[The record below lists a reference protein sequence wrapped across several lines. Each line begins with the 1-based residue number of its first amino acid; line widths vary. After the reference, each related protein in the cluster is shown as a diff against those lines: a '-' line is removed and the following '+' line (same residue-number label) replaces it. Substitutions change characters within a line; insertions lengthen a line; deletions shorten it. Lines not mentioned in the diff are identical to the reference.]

1 MVNVNESFEMSQT
14 QGNNQRW
21 QSVASN
27 NAAAD
32 GDFFYAVKTTGV
44 YCRPSCTS
52 RLPRR
57 ENVVFFDTRAQAEQ
71 AGYRPCKR
79 CTPDRASRAER
90 DVDRIAK
97 ACRMIEASETE
108 PQLDKLAKQVGI
120 SSYHF
125 HRLFKRITGLTP
137 HQYAIAHRDRKVR
150 TGLAEGRRVT
160 DAVFDAGFN
169 SSGHFYATAEQTL
182 GMTPASYRDGGTDNV
197 IRFAIGECAL
207 GSILVAGTERGICA
221 ISLGDDPEALLYAL
235 QDRFSRA
242 QLIGG
247 DNAFERYVAQVI
259 GFVETPAA
267 GLDLPLDIRGTAFQQ
282 RVWQALREIPSG
294 ATASYAEI
302 ATRIGSPS
310 SVRAVASACAANKL
324 ALAIPCHRVVRTDG
338 GLSGY
343 RWGVERKRQ
352 LLESEAMA

>member
-1 MVNVNESFEMSQT
+1 MVNLNEPIERSQT
-14 QGNNQRW
+14 KRDNQRW

-27 NAAAD
+27 DAAAD

-57 ENVVFFDTRAQAEQ
+57 ENVVFFDIRAQAEQ

-79 CTPDRASRAER
+79 CTPDRVPRAGR

-97 ACRMIEASETE
+97 ACRMIEASETA
-108 PQLDKLAKQVGI
+108 PRLDKLAKQVGI

-125 HRLFKRITGLTP
+125 HRLFKRLTGLTP
-137 HQYAIAHRDRKVR
+137 HQYAIAHRNRKVR

-182 GMTPASYRDGGTDNV
+182 GMTPTRYRDGGTDSV
-197 IRFAIGECAL
+197 IRFAIGECVL
-207 GSILVAGTERGICA
+207 GSILVAGTDRGLCA
-221 ISLGDDPEALLYAL
+221 ISLGDDPEALMRAR
-235 QDRFSRA
+235 QDRFPRA

-247 DNAFERYVAQVI
+247 NNAFERYVAQVI
-259 GFVETPAA
+259 GFVDAPTA

-302 ATRIGSPS
+302 AKRIGAPN
-310 SVRAVASACAANKL
+310 SVRAVAGACAANKL

-352 LLESEAMA
+352 LLENEAKG

>member
-1 MVNVNESFEMSQT
+1 M
-14 QGNNQRW
+14 
-21 QSVASN
+21 
-27 NAAAD
+27 
-32 GDFFYAVKTTGV
+32 
-44 YCRPSCTS
+44 
-52 RLPRR
+52 
-57 ENVVFFDTRAQAEQ
+57 FFDTRAQAEQ

-108 PQLDKLAKQVGI
+108 PQLDKLAKHVGI

-150 TGLAEGRRVT
+150 TGLAKGRRVT

-182 GMTPASYRDGGTDNV
+182 GMTPASYRDGGTDSV
-197 IRFAIGECAL
+197 IRFALGECAL

-221 ISLGDDPEALLYAL
+221 ISLGDDPETLLYAL

-247 DNAFERYVAQVI
+247 DNALERYVAQVI

-302 ATRIGSPS
+302 AKRIGSPS